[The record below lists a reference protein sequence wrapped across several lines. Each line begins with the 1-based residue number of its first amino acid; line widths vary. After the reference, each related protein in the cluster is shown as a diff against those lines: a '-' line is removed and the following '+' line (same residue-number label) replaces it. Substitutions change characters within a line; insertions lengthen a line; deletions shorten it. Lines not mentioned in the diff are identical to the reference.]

1 MLQQAQKVNAPAPS
15 AMMNQPSAMSTD
27 LRGQDTNFSVP
38 SIPSSRVQAQVNESI
53 ERFENVPGPH
63 ARMMKQS
70 QVLR

>member
-38 SIPSSRVQAQVNESI
+38 SIPSSRVMAQVNESI

>member
-27 LRGQDTNFSVP
+27 LRGHDTNFCVP
-38 SIPSSRVQAQVNESI
+38 SIPSSRVMAQVNESV
-53 ERFENVPGPH
+53 EKFENVPGPH